1 MEVEGTRF
9 AVCLINSLLFS
20 KYGGK
25 KEMLFRLLQN
35 VFIAILPRNNK
46 LVWTTVPLPLGA
58 VQGWSCQLP
67 ELSKMV
73 LQKPS
78 SAQRNYW
85 NHGTTRFWAG
95 EPTVKAPCAPS
106 QQRMTSSKPS
116 GPTSF
121 CMKPGLFICLG
132 TTASRILSKCFYHNL
147 MNTVF
152 FGGGPETLGCSFKT
166 WLSEIILDWNLGYL
180 EVLTLDR
187 SCNRSK
193 PVSSCVKMGIIPPP
207 SKVDVTTNDD

>member
-1 MEVEGTRF
+1 
-9 AVCLINSLLFS
+9 
-20 KYGGK
+20 
-25 KEMLFRLLQN
+25 MLFRLLQN
-35 VFIAILPRNNK
+35 VLISILPRNNK

-78 SAQRNYW
+78 SAQKNYW
-85 NHGTTRFWAG
+85 NHGTTRFRAG

-116 GPTSF
+116 GPNFLLHETRSLYLLRHHSF
-121 CMKPGLFICLG
+121 QNIEQMFLSQL
-132 TTASRILSKCFYHNL
+132 ILWIQ
-147 MNTVF
+147 F
-152 FGGGPETLGCSFKT
+152 FFFSGPETLGCSFKA
-166 WLSEIILDWNLGYL
+166 WLSEIILDWNLGHL

-187 SCNRSK
+187 SCNLSK

-207 SKVDVTTNDD
+207 SKADVTTNDD